1 MDLLD
6 KIVDDFI
13 SEAVG
18 KDVLGLVQYLKK
30 KENVSEFKLA
40 EHFNLTVN
48 QIRNM
53 LYRLYAHSLVDF
65 TRKKD
70 KKKGWYIYYWD
81 FYLKRALEASLAH
94 KEKRLEV
101 LKDLLKREETGQYF
115 SCPDNDVRL
124 GFEQAVEH
132 GFKCPECDKVLV
144 QDNNARKIQRL
155 MKTIE
160 ELEEEIKN
168 GRGIVIQRKEELKI
182 ARKSRRIKRK
192 AKAIVRRK
200 KDKKKKAEAKKK
212 FKPKKP
218 RETRR
223 IKKIKTSKS
232 SKKPTARKKSK

>member
-1 MDLLD
+1 MDILD

-13 SEAVG
+13 SEEIG
-18 KDVLGLVQYLKK
+18 KDVLELVHYLRKK
-30 KENVSEFKLA
+30 QNVSEFKIA

-81 FYLKRALEASLAH
+81 FYLKRAFDAAMAH

-101 LKDLLKREETGQYF
+101 LKDLLKKEETGQYF

-124 GFEQAVEH
+124 GFEQAIEH

-144 QDNNARKIQRL
+144 QDNNARKIQRIT
-155 MKTIE
+155 KTIS
-160 ELEEEIKN
+160 ELEEEVKN
-168 GRGIVIQRKEELKI
+168 GKGIVVERKEKRVKKPKKEEKNKPKKTDTAKKPKPRNKI
-182 ARKSRRIKRK
+182 NRNKNA
-192 AKAIVRRK
+192 
-200 KDKKKKAEAKKK
+200 AKKK
-212 FKPKKP
+212 LKK
-218 RETRR
+218 
-223 IKKIKTSKS
+223 
-232 SKKPTARKKSK
+232 

>member
-13 SEAVG
+13 SEMVG
-18 KDVLGLVQYLKK
+18 KDVLELVQYLKK
-30 KENVSEFKLA
+30 RENVSEFKLA

-81 FYLKRALEASLAH
+81 FYLKRALDVALAH
-94 KEKRLEV
+94 KEKRLGV
-101 LKDLLKREETGQYF
+101 LRDLLKREEGGQYF

-124 GFEQAVEH
+124 GFEQAIEH

-144 QDNNARKIQRL
+144 QDNNARKVQRL
-155 MKTIE
+155 TKTIE
-160 ELEEEIKN
+160 ELEGEIKS
-168 GRGIVIQRKEELKI
+168 GREIVVEKKEEKAARRTKRKKVRKEK
-182 ARKSRRIKRK
+182 AMK
-192 AKAIVRRK
+192 AKRRERK
-200 KDKKKKAEAKKK
+200 KM
-212 FKPKKP
+212 
-218 RETRR
+218 
-223 IKKIKTSKS
+223 KKIKASAKKS
-232 SKKPTARKKSK
+232 SARKRVKTKRRGKRSRGKSTKKK

>member
-13 SEAVG
+13 SEMVG
-18 KDVLGLVQYLKK
+18 KDVLELVQYLKK
-30 KENVSEFKLA
+30 RENVSEFKLA

-81 FYLKRALEASLAH
+81 FYLKRALDVALAH
-94 KEKRLEV
+94 KEKRLGV
-101 LKDLLKREETGQYF
+101 LRDLLKREEGGQYF

-124 GFEQAVEH
+124 GFEQAIEH

-144 QDNNARKIQRL
+144 QDNNARKVQRL

-160 ELEEEIKN
+160 ELEAEIKS
-168 GRGIVIQRKEELKI
+168 GREIVIEKKEE
-182 ARKSRRIKRK
+182 RVGRRAKRK
-192 AKAIVRRK
+192 KVR
-200 KDKKKKAEAKKK
+200 E
-212 FKPKKP
+212 
-218 RETRR
+218 ER
-223 IKKIKTSKS
+223 IKKIKRRE
-232 SKKPTARKKSK
+232 KKKMKKIKADAKKSAAKRRVKTKINRKHSRGKRFKKR